1 MQYSYICIVKNNA
14 MKIVVLKGSP
24 RKSGNSNWLADQF
37 TKGATEA
44 GHEVAEFDC
53 TRHKVGGCMACN
65 ACGMNGPCV
74 QQDEFAPLREQ
85 LLAADAIVLAT
96 PIYYFGVSAQ
106 LKTVIDRFYSLNAVI
121 GGKKSVF
128 IATMGNPDMRVGDSA
143 RMMYDKMVAY
153 LGWEDCGQLIGPGVW
168 AAGDIQQT
176 AYGRQACD
184 LGRNL

>member
-1 MQYSYICIVKNNA
+1 

-24 RKSGNSNWLADQF
+24 RRSGNSNWLADQF
-37 TKGATEA
+37 IKGAAEA
-44 GHEVAEFDC
+44 GHEVSEFDC
-53 TRHKVGGCMACN
+53 TKHKVGGCLACN

-74 QQDEFAPLREQ
+74 QKDDFAPLREE

-106 LKTVIDRFYSLNAVI
+106 LKTVIDRFYSINAVI

-128 IATMGNPDMRVGDSA
+128 IATMGNPDIQVGDSA
-143 RMMYDKMVAY
+143 KMMYDKMVAY
-153 LGWEDCGQLIGPGVW
+153 LGWEDCGQIIVSGVW

-176 AYGRQACD
+176 AYGQQAYE
-184 LGRNL
+184 LGRSI

>member
-1 MQYSYICIVKNNA
+1 

-37 TKGATEA
+37 IKGAAEA
-44 GHEVAEFDC
+44 GHEIVEFDC
-53 TRHKVGGCMACN
+53 SKRKVGGCLACNACN

-74 QQDEFAPLREQ
+74 QKDDFAALREQ

-106 LKTVIDRFYSLNAVI
+106 LKTVIDRFYSINAVI

-128 IATMGNPDMRVGDSA
+128 FATMGNPDPQVGDSA
-143 RMMYDKMVAY
+143 KMMYDKMVAY
-153 LGWEDCGQLIGPGVW
+153 LGWEDRGQIIVPGVW

-176 AYGRQACD
+176 AYGQQACE